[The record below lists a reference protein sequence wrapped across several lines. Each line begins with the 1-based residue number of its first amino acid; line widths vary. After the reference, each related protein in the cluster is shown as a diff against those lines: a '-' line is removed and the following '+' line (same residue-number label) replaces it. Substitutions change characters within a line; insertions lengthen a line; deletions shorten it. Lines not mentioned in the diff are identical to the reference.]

1 MLPYVYICWRM
12 LTRADAVATRILN
25 DYMTHADALATQI
38 LNNYMAV
45 AVADCGSVRSSHCLF
60 HQHNKGGIFGML
72 SAGDVHRD
80 SVLDVK
86 DNKVA
91 RTQDKNYTALGRP
104 GQVIQLLYYWISH
117 TACELLR
124 KDVLDTTFPR

>member
-1 MLPYVYICWRM
+1 M
-12 LTRADAVATRILN
+12 LTYAAVCVHMLAYADALATRILN
-25 DYMTHADALATQI
+25 DYMTHADGLAAQI

-104 GQVIQLLYYWISH
+104 GQVIQRGLLKLVERGLVSREMF
-117 TACELLR
+117 TR
-124 KDVLDTTFPR
+124 R